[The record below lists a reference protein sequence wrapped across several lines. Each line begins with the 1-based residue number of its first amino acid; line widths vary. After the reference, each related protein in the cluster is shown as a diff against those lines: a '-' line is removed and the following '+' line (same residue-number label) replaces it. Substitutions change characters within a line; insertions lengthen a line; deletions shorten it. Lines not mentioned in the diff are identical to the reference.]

1 MVKKWNLG
9 GSDNST
15 EIKSLNRVTQE
26 EEGEESRT
34 YIISE
39 SLVAR
44 EYVELRDKKRLFVW
58 IIEYEGA
65 GHFQD
70 AIVKGSRKQVIK

>member
-1 MVKKWNLG
+1 
-9 GSDNST
+9 
-15 EIKSLNRVTQE
+15 LNRVTQE

-44 EYVELRDKKRLFVW
+44 EYVELRDKKRLFV
-58 IIEYEGA
+58 
-65 GHFQD
+65 
-70 AIVKGSRKQVIK
+70 